1 MVLVTFFHHCIFFI
15 PRFNF
20 LVKSMHKKFAN
31 CTKYII
37 FSYPVMYQAQP
48 SELGSYRIEKA
59 LC

>member
-1 MVLVTFFHHCIFFI
+1 
-15 PRFNF
+15 
-20 LVKSMHKKFAN
+20 MHKKFAN